1 MPKPLDRR
9 QQILKDID
17 LLDDNL
23 IPRLS
28 KKYGVSEM
36 TIRRDLQA
44 LEDTGVIRRT
54 YGGAV
59 RWPQSGGEPLVVAR
73 EKRQMLARAQ
83 KAAIAGYAAREFVG
97 NGDSI
102 VLEGS
107 TTVTS
112 MVQLITD
119 RQDLTV
125 VTNSLYTAEEL
136 RRRMPASATLLC
148 AGGIIRPESSTFVGP
163 VAERFFRE
171 LHVKRLFL
179 SATGLTLQG
188 GITDPQMLETQVKR
202 AMIESAAEVIVML
215 DSSKFGARSLTRVL
229 DFSEITLLITDA
241 GAPAEMLAGLRDR
254 GVALAVVP
262 LAEPG

>member
-1 MPKPLDRR
+1 MLKPLDRR

-17 LLDDNL
+17 LLDDNM
-23 IPRLS
+23 IPTLS
-28 KKYGVSEM
+28 QKYGVSEM

-44 LEDTGVIRRT
+44 LEDSGVIRRT

-59 RWPQSGGEPLVVAR
+59 RWPQAPAEPMVVAR
-73 EKRQMLARAQ
+73 EKRQMLATAQ
-83 KAAIAGYAAREFVG
+83 KAAIARYAARELVG
-97 NGDSI
+97 DGDSI
-102 VLEGS
+102 VIEGS
-107 TTVTS
+107 TTVTG
-112 MVQLITD
+112 MVSHITD
-119 RQDLTV
+119 RRDLTV

-215 DSSKFGARSLTRVL
+215 DSTKFGARSLTRVL
-229 DFSEITLLITDA
+229 DFSEITLLITDE
-241 GAPAEMLAGLRDR
+241 GAPAEILQGLRDR
-254 GVALAVVP
+254 GVQIAVVP
-262 LAEPG
+262 LK

>member
-1 MPKPLDRR
+1 MLKPLDRR

-17 LLDDNL
+17 LLDENM
-23 IPRLS
+23 IPILS

-44 LEDTGVIRRT
+44 LEDSGVIRRT
-54 YGGAV
+54 HGGAV
-59 RWPQSGGEPLVVAR
+59 RWPESVGEPMVVAR
-73 EKRQMLARAQ
+73 EKRQMRARAQ
-83 KAAIAGYAAREFVG
+83 KAAIAGYAARQFVG
-97 NGDSI
+97 DGDSI

-112 MVQLITD
+112 MVSLITE

-136 RRRMPASATLLC
+136 RRRMPAKATLLC

-163 VAERFFRE
+163 VTERFFRE

-202 AMIESAAEVIVML
+202 AMIESAGEVIMLL
-215 DSSKFGARSLTRVL
+215 DSSKFGVRSLTRVL
-229 DFSEITLLITDA
+229 DFSEITLLITDE
-241 GAPAEMLAGLRDR
+241 GAPAEMLQALRDH

-262 LAEPG
+262 IT